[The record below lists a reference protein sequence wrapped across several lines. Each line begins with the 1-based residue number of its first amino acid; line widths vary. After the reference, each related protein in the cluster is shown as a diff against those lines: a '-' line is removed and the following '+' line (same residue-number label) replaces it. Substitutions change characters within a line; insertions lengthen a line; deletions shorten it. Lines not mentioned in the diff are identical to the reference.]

1 MKIMHAVL
9 IAFAMLFIGVAHAAP
24 PSVIE
29 VEKTIASGDYTKAKS
44 QLEEVLKTNP
54 DSIVAAKYML
64 EIVRIENARDNQPS
78 VEYKLYEDRVAKLEK
93 AKADRIAAEKKA
105 LEEKKWQERKAA
117 SLKTFIALI
126 VAVVLG
132 FFGWVG
138 YNRYSAMQA
147 QKREEAEERQ
157 RQKEMEDWC
166 EAVEKDMLDIGDR
179 LESVSIRSGYNSQVM
194 KALKDL
200 TADNFDAL
208 QSVKDRDYNRD
219 MVIRHIRNAKQYLRE
234 RCGED
239 I

>member
-24 PSVIE
+24 PTVIE

-138 YNRYSAMQA
+138 YNRYSAMQT
-147 QKREEAEERQ
+147 QKRKEAEERQ

-208 QSVKDRDYNRD
+208 QSVKDRDYHRD